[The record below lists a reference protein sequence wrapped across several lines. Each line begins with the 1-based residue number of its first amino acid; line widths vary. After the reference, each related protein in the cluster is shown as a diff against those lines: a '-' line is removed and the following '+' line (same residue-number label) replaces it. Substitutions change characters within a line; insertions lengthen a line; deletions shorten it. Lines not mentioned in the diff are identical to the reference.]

1 MSTMITDAFP
11 LGVGAEPIRDDQP
24 TDWRPWGMRRG
35 VQPQGGHAIPA
46 DLVFDHDLQV
56 LTRDGEV
63 WAAKGDP
70 TATFPPTYRDGQ
82 TPNTPADFE
91 KDSDTEN

>member
-1 MSTMITDAFP
+1 M
-11 LGVGAEPIRDDQP
+11 
-24 TDWRPWGMRRG
+24 
-35 VQPQGGHAIPA
+35 
-46 DLVFDHDLQV
+46 FDHDLQV
-56 LTRDGEV
+56 LTQDGEV